1 MTWYAV
7 FDQETGELRSTGT
20 SLGEGLPKTVG
31 VAEIAEPDFA
41 TREWDAGTRGFRAKV
56 IRDRAAE
63 FLSDPE
69 VAAIAGRLTELD
81 RATLAAKLREA
92 LGR

>member
-1 MTWYAV
+1 MKWYAV
-7 FDQETGELRSTGT
+7 FDQESGELRSTGT
-20 SLGEGLPKTVG
+20 SLGEDLPKSLG
-31 VAEIAEPDFA
+31 VVEIAEPDFA
-41 TREWDAGTRGFRAKV
+41 TQEWDARTRGFRAKV

-63 FLSDPE
+63 FLADPE
-69 VAAIAGRLTELD
+69 VAAIAGRLTELE